1 MKRYSVKLLGRAKR
15 EFAAARTWWRTYRQG
30 APNALRD
37 ELRAA
42 RELLAGS
49 PEVGRIDEDQ
59 DDGKTR
65 RLLLPTT
72 RYVVFY
78 RVDHMAQEV
87 RIVAI
92 WHASRE
98 APEL

>member
-1 MKRYSVKLLGRAKR
+1 VKRYSVKVLGRAKR
-15 EFAAARTWWRTYRQG
+15 QIAAARTWWRTYRHG
-30 APNALRD
+30 APDALRD

-42 RELLAGS
+42 HDLLARN
-49 PEVGRIDEDQ
+49 PEVGRVDEDH
-59 DDGKTR
+59 DGQTR

-78 RVDHMAQEV
+78 RVAHEVREV
-87 RIVAI
+87 RIIAV

>member
-1 MKRYSVKLLGRAKR
+1 VKRYRVKLLGRAKR
-15 EFAAARTWWRTYRQG
+15 ELAAARTWWLTYRHG

-37 ELRAA
+37 ELRVA
-42 RELLAGS
+42 RELLARN
-49 PEVGRIDEDQ
+49 PEVGRIDEDE
-59 DDGKTR
+59 DSKAR

-72 RYVVFY
+72 RYVLFY
-78 RVDHMAQEV
+78 RVDHAAQEV

-92 WHASRE
+92 WHATSRE